1 MKRTTLAIAISTICS
16 VSIGHATANAADANA
31 PAVTE
36 TIEQISIIG
45 SKAAINTTPG
55 SGSYIDQET
64 LNNYAITDINRVLA
78 KAPGVYFIEEDGY
91 GLRPNIGMRGNSA
104 DRSEKITVLEDG
116 VLAAPAPY
124 ASPAAYYFPTIG
136 RMSAIEI
143 LKGSSSV
150 KYGPRT
156 SGGVINLLSTETP
169 DAPLAGK
176 LDVALGSNAYRK
188 LHAVIGGRSDS
199 SGALAEV
206 FHYGADGF
214 KDLNSGQDTGF
225 EKTDAMV
232 KLDTYLGDKQ
242 QHHLE
247 FKAKYSDETSNE
259 TYLGLVDADYA
270 ADAYQRYSASQLD
283 VMNTEHTHVSLHYDY
298 IISPKS
304 DVSIIAYNNDFARNW
319 YKTSKVGGLSL
330 GSGAE
335 EIAAQIDNGTYSD
348 TALPEVQIKANNR
361 SYSSQGIQGE
371 LAYRTGEHDIR
382 FGLRLHEDDM
392 DRYQWVDKYD
402 LGTDQTLALTSA
414 GIPGT
419 DSNRIDSASATSLFI
434 HDTWEL
440 ANLTLKGGL
449 RYEDVELTRHDWGT
463 ADPQRTEVPAF
474 RSNSVA
480 ALLPA
485 LGMTYQF
492 NDDWV
497 VLAGVQRSFAPPAPG
512 NQNAEKE
519 DGWNAEA
526 GVRFNDK
533 DLRIEAIAFST
544 RLDNLHGNCTAS
556 QGCDDSLI
564 GNQYNAGKVSIDGL
578 ELSLQQAWQLGA
590 VQIPLN
596 MNFTYSNASF
606 EESFESDLDSWGS
619 VTSGDDLPYLPQT
632 VLQIETGVKGYNW
645 QVLASVQRLDE
656 MRTQAGSGAINADNG
671 IAGRTVVNVSA
682 QYSIDDT
689 QQVYAVIDNAFDTT
703 YIATRQH
710 GAIQTGKPRTVQIGY
725 RVNF

>member
-1 MKRTTLAIAISTICS
+1 MKRTTLAIAISTLCS
-16 VSIGHATANAADANA
+16 FTLGHANAALTDTQQSND
-31 PAVTE
+31 

-45 SKAAINTTPG
+45 SKAAINSTPG
-55 SGSYIDQET
+55 SGSYIDQDT
-64 LNNYAITDINRVLA
+64 LNNYAITDINRILA
-78 KAPGVYFIEEDGY
+78 KAPGVYFVEEDGY

-156 SGGVINLLSTETP
+156 SGGVINLLSTATP

-176 LDVALGSNAYRK
+176 LDVALGSDAYRK
-188 LHAVIGGRSDS
+188 VHAVVGGRNDS
-199 SGALAEV
+199 SGAMAEV

-225 EKTDAMV
+225 EKTDAMI
-232 KLDTYLGDKQ
+232 KLDTYLGSEQ

-247 FKAKYSDETSNE
+247 FKAKYSEENSDE
-259 TYLGLVDADYA
+259 TYLGLLDDDYA
-270 ADAYQRYSASQLD
+270 KNPYQRYSASQLD
-283 VMNTEHTHVSLHYDY
+283 EMTTDHTHLSVHYDY
-298 IISPKS
+298 IISANS
-304 DVSIIAYNNDFARNW
+304 DVSIIAYSNDFARNW
-319 YKTSKVGGLSL
+319 YKTSKVGGFSL

-335 EIAAQIDNGTYSD
+335 SIAAQIDNGTYINSE
-348 TALPEVQIKANNR
+348 LPEVQIKANNR
-361 SYSSQGIQGE
+361 SYSAQGIQGE
-371 LAYRTGEHDIR
+371 LAYRTGDHDIR
-382 FGLRLHEDDM
+382 FGLRLHQDDM
-392 DRYQWVDKYD
+392 DRYQWVDKFT
-402 LGTDQTLALTSA
+402 LNTDQTMLLSSK

-419 DSNRIDSASATSLFI
+419 DSNRIDSANATSLFI
-434 HDTWEL
+434 HDTWEI
-440 ANLTLKGGL
+440 ADLTFKGGL
-449 RYEDVELTRHDWGT
+449 RYEDVELTREEWGT
-463 ADPQRTEVPAF
+463 ADPQRSSAPMV
-474 RSNSVA
+474 RSNTVD

-485 LGMTYQF
+485 LGLTYQL

-512 NQNAEKE
+512 NQNAEIE
-519 DGWNAEA
+519 DGWNAES

-533 DLRIEAIAFST
+533 DLQIEAIAFST

-564 GNQYNAGKVSIDGL
+564 GNQYNAGKVSIDGI
-578 ELSLQQAWQLGA
+578 ELSLQQAWQVGA

-596 MNFTYSNASF
+596 INYTYSNATF
-606 EESFESDLDSWGS
+606 DESFESDLESWGS
-619 VTSGDDLPYLPQT
+619 VSRGDDLPYLPQT
-632 VLQIETGVKGYNW
+632 VIQVESGVKGYNW
-645 QVLASVQRLDE
+645 QVLASVQMLDE
-656 MRTQAGSGAINADNG
+656 MRTQAGSGVIDSSNG
-671 IAGRTVVNVSA
+671 IARRTVVNLSA
-682 QYSIDDT
+682 QYSIDNT
-689 QQVYAVIDNAFDTT
+689 QQIYAVMDNVLDKT

-710 GAIQTGKPRTVQIGY
+710 GAIQTGKPRTIQIGY